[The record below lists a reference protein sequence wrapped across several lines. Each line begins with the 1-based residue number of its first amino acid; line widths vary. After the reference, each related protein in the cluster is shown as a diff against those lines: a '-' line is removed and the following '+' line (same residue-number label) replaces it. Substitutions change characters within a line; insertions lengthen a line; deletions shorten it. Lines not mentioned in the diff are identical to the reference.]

1 MRDAAFVPYVQLV
14 CLFAA
19 GTWHDYKH
27 ASPGT
32 LPPMNEAQE
41 RQLQRLTLVSLA
53 QEASPYLSFED
64 MGRAVDMP
72 VHDDGYAIPLLSLL
86 IESLELGMITGRID
100 EIGRRLCV
108 VTCTSR
114 DVLPPDA
121 APASQ
126 STLTRLA
133 TDLHA
138 WKEKT
143 RVVLV
148 DLDSK
153 IDALCKQ
160 TEASAE
166 AHRRHHT
173 ALLEALRLARHQM
186 QQRSHS
192 PAGAVASS
200 FAGDADVVSSSNR
213 GQTSQL
219 LRRGKRT
226 RA

>member
-1 MRDAAFVPYVQLV
+1 MPYVQLV

-19 GTWHDYKH
+19 GTWHDYKF

-53 QEASPYLSFED
+53 QKASPYLTLED

-108 VTCTSR
+108 VTCASR
-114 DVLPPDA
+114 DVLPPDV
-121 APASQ
+121 APASRT
-126 STLTRLA
+126 TLTRLA

-143 RVVLV
+143 RDVLV

-166 AHRRHHT
+166 AHRQHHT
-173 ALLEALRLARHQM
+173 ALLEALRHAQHQM
-186 QQRSHS
+186 QQRSHPS
-192 PAGAVASS
+192 ADAVASS
-200 FAGDADVVSSSNR
+200 FTGDADVVSSSNR
-213 GQTSQL
+213 GQNSQL
-219 LRRGKRT
+219 HRRGKRT